1 MPTPK
6 SFRNNNDP
14 KVRQLVLNT
23 GDTAW
28 ILAATAL
35 VMLMTPGVGLF
46 YGGLVRSKTVVSMIG
61 LSFLA
66 FALVSIQWVLFGY
79 SLSFGTDISGLVGGL
94 SFLGMKGV
102 GIDPAPLASNLPHL
116 VYMMFQLVFA
126 AVTLAIL
133 TSAVA
138 ERVKLSSFIVLGLL
152 WTTLVYDPLAHW
164 VWGGGWMAQLGA
176 IDFAGGTVVHISSG
190 FSALAIALVIGKRIG
205 YGSYVMEPH
214 NIPMAMIGAAMLW
227 FGWFGFNSGSALAA
241 NGLAASAFV
250 VTNTAAAAGA
260 ITWLLASWAKGKPS
274 ALGMV
279 SGSIA
284 GLVAITPASGYV
296 DVMSAIVI
304 GGIAGVL
311 CYTALLFR
319 VSHGL
324 DESCDAWAVHGTG
337 GLWGAIATGIFASPF
352 INSYS
357 GLLYGNSHQLLVQ
370 IMAAGASVIYAFAM
384 TFVLAKI
391 VDSVMGLRVSEDEEY
406 VGLDISQHG
415 EKAYA

>member
-1 MPTPK
+1 M
-6 SFRNNNDP
+6 S
-14 KVRQLVLNT
+14 
-23 GDTAW
+23 
-28 ILAATAL
+28 
-35 VMLMTPGVGLF
+35 PGVGFF

-66 FALVSIQWVLFGY
+66 FALASIQWVLFGY
-79 SLSFGTDISGLVGGL
+79 SLAFGSDISGFVGGL
-94 SFLGMKGV
+94 SFFGLSGV
-102 GIDPAPLASNLPHL
+102 GLGEAPLANNIPHL
-116 VYMMFQLVFA
+116 IYMAFQLVFA

-133 TSAVA
+133 TSCFA

-164 VWGGGWMAQLGA
+164 VWAGGWTAQLGA

-190 FSALAIALVIGKRIG
+190 FSALAIALVIGKRMG
-205 YGSYVMEPH
+205 FGSYVMEPH

-260 ITWLLASWAKGKPS
+260 LAWLAASWVKGKPS

-279 SGSIA
+279 SGAIA

-296 DVMSAIVI
+296 DSMSAIAI
-304 GGIAGVL
+304 GAVAGIL
-311 CYTALLFR
+311 CFMALLFR
-319 VSHGL
+319 VRKGL
-324 DESCDAWAVHGTG
+324 DESCDAWAVHGVG
-337 GLWGAIATGIFASPF
+337 GFWGAIATGIFATSAV
-352 INSYS
+352 NNYT
-357 GLLYGNSHQLLVQ
+357 GLIYGNFHQFEVQ
-370 IMAAGASVIYAFAM
+370 VIAAVAAVVYAFVVSY
-384 TFVLAKI
+384 VLARI
-391 VDSVMGLRVSEDEEY
+391 VDATLGLRVTEDEEY

>member
-1 MPTPK
+1 
-6 SFRNNNDP
+6 
-14 KVRQLVLNT
+14 LVLNS

-28 ILAATAL
+28 VLAATAL
-35 VMLMTPGVGLF
+35 VMLMSPGVGFF

-66 FALVSIQWVLFGY
+66 FALASIQWVLFGY
-79 SLSFGTDISGLVGGL
+79 SLAFGSDISGFVGGL
-94 SFLGMKGV
+94 SFFGLSGV
-102 GIDPAPLASNLPHL
+102 GLGEAPLANNIPHL
-116 VYMMFQLVFA
+116 IYMAFQLVFA

-133 TSAVA
+133 TSCFA

-164 VWGGGWMAQLGA
+164 VWAGGWTAQLGA

-190 FSALAIALVIGKRIG
+190 FSALAIALVIGKRMG
-205 YGSYVMEPH
+205 FGSYVMEPH

-260 ITWLLASWAKGKPS
+260 LAWLAASWVKGKPS

-279 SGSIA
+279 SGAIA

-296 DVMSAIVI
+296 DSMSAIAI
-304 GGIAGVL
+304 GAVAGIL
-311 CYTALLFR
+311 CFMALLFR
-319 VSHGL
+319 VRKGL
-324 DESCDAWAVHGTG
+324 DESCDAWAVHGVG
-337 GLWGAIATGIFASPF
+337 GFWGAIATGIFATSAV
-352 INSYS
+352 NNYT
-357 GLLYGNSHQLLVQ
+357 GLIYGNFHQFEVQ
-370 IMAAGASVIYAFAM
+370 VIAAVAAVVYAFVVSY
-384 TFVLAKI
+384 VLARI
-391 VDSVMGLRVSEDEEY
+391 VDATLGLRVTEDEEY